1 MDFLEP
7 ALPLNADCFAE
18 LNQFKTGHQT
28 CNIKKEE
35 SNYYAI
41 KIFKKVTSND
51 SLSLH

>member
-1 MDFLEP
+1 MDFPKP

-18 LNQFKTGHQT
+18 LNQFNTGHQT